1 MGNKPARAFR
11 EKGLSLVAWA
21 SEKGGL
27 AWQIK
32 KSYKDGKTDE
42 WKESKYFY
50 ESDLE
55 ALEGLLAQR
64 HNQQGGV
71 QQKLPINE
79 GPKTAVQEMQTSFD
93 DDDVP
98 F

>member
-11 EKGLSLVAWA
+11 EKGMSLVAWA

-27 AWQIK
+27 AWQIT
-32 KSYKDGKTDE
+32 KSYKDKTTDQ
-42 WKESKYFY
+42 WKESKYLY
-50 ESDLE
+50 EGDLE
-55 ALEGLLAQR
+55 ALERLLAQR
-64 HNQQGGV
+64 HNGGGV
-71 QQKLPINE
+71 QQKLPIDE
-79 GPKTAVQEMQTSFD
+79 GPKTTVQGMQTSFD